1 LVDAEQ
7 VCGLRPI
14 QRPGPSQSKAC
25 RQRHR
30 GEQDGARAIA
40 VWLTQH
46 QSVIAIAAQDIRQ
59 ARRLSRQRP
68 NVIRDNRLA
77 VLHGV
82 THRSSIAFSSEVDSG
97 SREENASKQEF

>member
-1 LVDAEQ
+1 MGNPVDAEQ
-7 VCGLRPI
+7 VCDLWPI

-46 QSVIAIAAQDIRQ
+46 QDVIAIAAQDIRQ

-77 VLHGV
+77 VLHGPPFV
-82 THRSSIAFSSEVDSG
+82 HSVFERSGYRFA
-97 SREENASKQEF
+97 